1 VSGDVVRIPDTPSG
15 DVYRLPVYMALG
27 PFLNGLKGLPNGRFA
42 EISGTTLREVF
53 HFPVD
58 RLDEL
63 RRPLF
68 DLMAHPTNWL
78 GTYDLVFA
86 DWVLEHVADP
96 FAAVRH
102 IRDMLKPG
110 GWACL
115 TTAFLFPIHEAADHG
130 DYWRFSPTAL
140 LALFSG
146 WDEVRA
152 GGWGSR
158 LAAERVLD
166 WLQNNHSVET
176 MRELAAAPNDY
187 LYPVMTWVTARR
199 P

>member
-1 VSGDVVRIPDTPSG
+1 MSAGG
-15 DVYRLPVYMALG
+15 DVYRLPVYAALG
-27 PFLNGLKGLPNGRFA
+27 PFLEGLRGLAGGRFA
-42 EISGTTLREVF
+42 EISGDTLRQIF

-58 RLDEL
+58 CLDEL

-68 DLMAHPTNWL
+68 DLMAYPMDWRAS
-78 GTYDLVFA
+78 YDLVFA
-86 DWVLEHVADP
+86 DYVLEHVDDP

-115 TTAFLFPIHEAADHG
+115 TTCFLFPIHQAADHG

-166 WLQNNHSVET
+166 WERNNHSVET
-176 MRELAAAPNDY
+176 MRELAAAPHDPR
-187 LYPVMTWVTARR
+187 YPVMTWVIARR